1 MEFTQEYA
9 NTLKET
15 NKAVIEHDVKLL
27 TMCKTLDKMD
37 KKLDK
42 LNEKMDD
49 NVKTYIT
56 KKMFL
61 SINGIIIALLISLFT
76 YTASLDKQ
84 INENK
89 IHIEQLSDESNHIK
103 R

>member
-1 MEFTQEYA
+1 MDFKQA
-9 NTLKET
+9 DRDMLI
-15 NKAVIEHDVKLL
+15 AHDVKL
-27 TMCKTLDKMD
+27 TEVCRTLHKMD
-37 KKLDK
+37 GKMDK

-61 SINGIIIALLISLFT
+61 SINGIIIFLLISLFA

-89 IHIEQLSDESNHIK
+89 IYIEQLHSEDGRNK
-103 R
+103 K